1 MLSVDAGFAG
11 QPFAKTVV
19 PKIAALQAQIE
30 ADNLDVAI
38 SADGGINARTID
50 AVVGAGASV
59 LVLGSTGLF
68 GEADFRVS
76 LSATREQAERAAPN
90 RAAPNRDMKS
100 SA

>member
-1 MLSVDAGFAG
+1 MATLR
-11 QPFAKTVV
+11 
-19 PKIAALQAQIE
+19 AQID

-68 GEADFRVS
+68 GETDFRAS
-76 LSATREQAERAAPN
+76 LSATRDQAERADQ
-90 RAAPNRDMKS
+90 NRDMKS